1 MPQETFATLSI
12 EEREELVF
20 SAGDEP
26 HEKRDWT
33 PSEKEFIRESITTRT
48 ALIRWLKE
56 PISAESWALKN
67 RRFIEEIRDEGS
79 F

>member
-20 SAGDEP
+20 SACDEP

-33 PSEKEFIRESITTRT
+33 PSEKESIRESITTQT
-48 ALIRWLKE
+48 A
-56 PISAESWALKN
+56 SFA
-67 RRFIEEIRDEGS
+67 GS
-79 F
+79 KSLFLRSLGRLRIGDS